1 VVRERPARLLVAG
14 SIAIDSLQGGRIT
27 GELGGSA
34 LYFSLAASLLG
45 PVWMVAPV
53 GRDAE
58 ERVRE
63 RLAAREDI
71 VTAGLEVVDAPTYR
85 WFAED
90 VHGRNVDLGSR
101 DSIYDAWS
109 PRPPAGYRGWA
120 FLGSMRPDRQLE
132 AAQALAGCGLLSADA
147 MRSYVESGPADA
159 LGVIARCDWYFA
171 NEEELAVLSCES
183 DPGEFRRHHSLAGL
197 VVKRGPGG
205 ATVYTEA
212 GEHHEPAMFEP
223 PAVDTTGAG
232 DALAGAMLARW
243 LELEGRP
250 EDLAQALRWGI
261 AAATIAISDIGQR
274 ALLRATRPDLEALV
288 ARRTGSLMEND
299 PPHPDPPPP
308 GGREM

>member
-1 VVRERPARLLVAG
+1 MGETPGAARLLVAG
-14 SIAIDSLQGGRIT
+14 SIALDSLQGGRIT

-63 RLAAREDI
+63 RLSARESI
-71 VTAGLEVVDAPTYR
+71 VTAGLEVVEAPTYR

-90 VHGRNVDLGSR
+90 AHGRNVDLGSH
-101 DSIYDAWS
+101 DSIYDVWS

-132 AAQALAGCGLLSADA
+132 AARALAGCGLLSADA
-147 MRSYVESGPADA
+147 MRSYVEAGPADA
-159 LGVIARCDWYFA
+159 LGVIAQCDWYFA
-171 NEEELAVLSCES
+171 NEEELAALCCGG
-183 DPGEFRRHHSLAGL
+183 DPDEFRRHLSLAGL
-197 VVKRGPGG
+197 VVKHGPGG
-205 ATVYTEA
+205 ATVYSEA

-243 LELEGRP
+243 LALGGRP
-250 EDLAQALRWGI
+250 ETLPEALRWGV
-261 AAATIAISDIGQR
+261 AAATITISDIGQR
-274 ALLRATRPDLEALV
+274 ALLRATRSDLEALV
-288 ARRTGSLMEND
+288 AQRTSS
-299 PPHPDPPPP
+299 
-308 GGREM
+308 R

>member
-1 VVRERPARLLVAG
+1 MLLVAG
-14 SIAIDSLQGGRIT
+14 SIALDSLQGGRIT

-58 ERVRE
+58 ERVRR
-63 RLAAREDI
+63 RLAARESV

-90 VHGRNVDLGSR
+90 AHGRNVDLGSR
-101 DSIYDAWS
+101 DSIYDVWS

-132 AAQALAGCGLLSADA
+132 AARALAGCGLLSADA
-147 MRSYVESGPADA
+147 MRSYVEAGPADA
-159 LGVIARCDWYFA
+159 LAVIAQCDWYFA
-171 NEEELAVLSCES
+171 NEEELAALCCDG
-183 DPGEFRRHHSLAGL
+183 DPDEFRRHLALAGL
-197 VVKRGPGG
+197 VVKHGPGG

-212 GEHHEPAMFEP
+212 GEHHEPAMFDP

-243 LELEGRP
+243 LALGGRP
-250 EDLAQALRWGI
+250 EALPEALRWGV
-261 AAATIAISDIGQR
+261 AAATITISDIGQR
-274 ALLRATRPDLEALV
+274 AILRATRSDLEALV
-288 ARRTGSLMEND
+288 AQRTSS
-299 PPHPDPPPP
+299 P
-308 GGREM
+308 